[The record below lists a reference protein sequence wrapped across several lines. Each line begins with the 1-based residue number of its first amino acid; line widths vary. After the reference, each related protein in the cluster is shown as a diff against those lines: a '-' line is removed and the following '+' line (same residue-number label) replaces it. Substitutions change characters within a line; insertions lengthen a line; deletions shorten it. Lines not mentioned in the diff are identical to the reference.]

1 MDLIVEDKVIVD
13 NKANSE
19 LTPIDKQQ
27 FFIYLRLNDLRLGL
41 LINFYVS
48 KLVEGIHRVVNNL
61 DE

>member
-1 MDLIVEDKVIVD
+1 MD